1 MLQLDKY
8 LIAFIVFTLVM
19 LGGIFI
25 MAGINADYPS
35 ANVNAN
41 LTNAEEQAFNDI
53 LTEFNDLSVDMQN
66 KTLNEKTTTLGVLDR
81 LLSGA
86 YKAIRMVGTTFNL
99 VPQILSLL
107 ATKLGIPAF
116 FVTGAFAALIIA
128 VIITIIYLIMRLGP

>member
-1 MLQLDKY
+1 MIAIDKY
-8 LIAFIVFTLVM
+8 LIAFIVFTVFI

-41 LTNAEEQAFNDI
+41 LSSSEEQAFNDI
-53 LTEFNDLSVDMQN
+53 LDDFNELSIDMQN
-66 KTLNEKTTTLGVLDR
+66 KTLNEQTTTLGVLDR

-86 YKAIRMVGTTFNL
+86 YKAIRMIGRTFNL

-107 ATKLGIPAF
+107 ATKLQIPAF
-116 FVTGAFAALIIA
+116 FVTAAFAALIIA